1 MLPSLVIDEVR
12 HGVAETLR
20 TQFEPSTELFKDAVR
35 RLIEDPGWVK
45 GPYVQLGMPFIPGD
59 SGKRFFNGFETEHPA
74 FLHQELA
81 WQRCAVDHLSTLI
94 ATGTGS
100 GKTECF
106 LYPVL
111 EHAAEAR
118 RQGTPGIKAIIIY
131 PMNALA
137 DDQAK
142 RIAELVHGIPAFH
155 GIRAGLFVGSGKTR
169 YQPGKAGKAP
179 EVDDA
184 TMGPDHVINDKDV
197 LRDDPPDILLT
208 NYKMLDFLLIRPRD
222 RAL

>member
-20 TQFEPSTELFKDAVR
+20 TQFEPSTEHFKDAVR
-35 RLIEDPGWVK
+35 RLIEQPGWVK
-45 GPYVQLGMPFIPGD
+45 GPYVQLGMPFAAGS
-59 SGKRFFNGFETEHPA
+59 SGRDFFKGFQTEHPA
-74 FLHQELA
+74 HLHQEQA
-81 WQRCAVDHLSTLI
+81 WRRCAVEHLSTLV

-111 EHAAEAR
+111 DHVAQQKA
-118 RQGTPGIKAIIIY
+118 QGQPGVNSGIQAIIIY

-142 RIAELVHGIPAFH
+142 RIAELVHKTPAFRQCRQLKRSACMP
-155 GIRAGLFVGSGKTR
+155 GGVRA
-169 YQPGKAGKAP
+169 
-179 EVDDA
+179 
-184 TMGPDHVINDKDV
+184 
-197 LRDDPPDILLT
+197 
-208 NYKMLDFLLIRPRD
+208 
-222 RAL
+222 